1 MSGKNTVTRAIH
13 TLLWCIL
20 SFSASVS
27 ANTSPPFER
36 LRQDENWTEWC
47 RSSSKDDRPYKCIRP
62 GLSSLLSLGGEARW
76 RYAMTRGAAWENR
89 SDGYDDAYFQRYVAF
104 ADWRF
109 SSGVRIFTQLNSALS
124 SGLKQGP
131 SPLDENRLSFQQVF
145 LQLPVSENWQARVG
159 TQELHLGSGRL
170 LDVREGPNVRR
181 RYDALRLTS
190 DVKGW
195 KLDSFYGRPW
205 RTSLGSFDDRV
216 EYKQAIWGLYGVSPA
231 ANSRRN
237 LDLYYLG
244 YRNREANYF
253 QGTGDEQRHTL
264 GARIWGTRERFTL
277 NWELMLQWGRFENQ
291 DIEAWSIAT
300 DTQYTLKRHPTTR
313 VGLSANVASGDRSPN
328 DNKFGTFNAMFPRGN
343 YFSELATLG
352 PRNFFNVQPY
362 FTVQPAPAIE
372 VTTAVNFYWR
382 LSTKDGVYGP
392 GGNVLKVDSG
402 SDLRYVATEFSFTTT
417 FNYTDATK
425 LSLVYGRSFP
435 AALVQQTGNR
445 GATDYFEITAKFL
458 F

>member
-1 MSGKNTVTRAIH
+1 MREERAVTRAMFN
-13 TLLWCIL
+13 LLWCL
-20 SFSASVS
+20 LGFSASVS
-27 ANTSPPFER
+27 ANTPPPFER

-47 RSSSKDDRPYKCIRP
+47 RSSLNDDLSYKCMRP
-62 GLSSLLSLGGEARW
+62 GLNSLLSLGGEARW
-76 RYAMTRGAAWENR
+76 RYAMTRGSEWENR
-89 SDGYDDAYFQRYVAF
+89 SDGYDDAYFQRYVVF
-104 ADWRF
+104 ADWRLP
-109 SSGVRIFTQLNSALS
+109 SGIRMFTQLNSALS

-131 SPLDENRLSFQQVF
+131 SPLDENLLSFQQAF
-145 LQLPVSENWQARVG
+145 LQLPVSDNWQLRLG

-181 RYDALRLTS
+181 RYNALRLTTNIRAWQI
-190 DVKGW
+190 DT
-195 KLDSFYGRPW
+195 LYGRPW
-205 RTSLGSFDDRV
+205 QTSLGSFDDRV
-216 EYKQAIWGLYGVSPA
+216 DYKQAIWGVYGVNRADSG
-231 ANSRRN
+231 RN
-237 LDLYYLG
+237 LDMYYLG

-253 QGTGDEQRHTL
+253 QGTGDERRHTL
-264 GARIWGTRERFTL
+264 GARIWGTRERLTL
-277 NWELMLQWGRFENQ
+277 NWEFMLQWGRFDNQ

-300 DTQYTLKRHPTTR
+300 DTQYALERDPTTR
-313 VGLSANVASGDRSPN
+313 VGLSANVASGDKSPN
-328 DNKFGTFNAMFPRGN
+328 DDKFGTFNAMFPRGN

-352 PRNFFNVQPY
+352 PRNFYNIQPY
-362 FTVQPAPAIE
+362 FTLQPLPAIE

-392 GGNVLKVDSG
+392 GGNILNVDSG
-402 SDLRYVATEFSFTTT
+402 SDLRYVATEFSFNTT

-445 GATDYFEITAKFL
+445 GATDYFEITAKVL